1 MDIFWATLD
10 VNRSNRFNYLRP
22 ANNFAYY
29 LLHQIT
35 FKIISNFNDAL
46 SCMAMY
52 RD

>member
-1 MDIFWATLD
+1 MDIFWATLG
-10 VNRSNRFNYLRP
+10 VNRSSRFSYPRP
-22 ANNFAYY
+22 DDSFAYY